1 MIFFAYGSCMDEVDL
16 RRTVGDDA
24 TFLGV
29 GVLDGYDIVFDVWA
43 PVRKCRVSN
52 IRATDDCFV
61 EGVLWEVTDAA
72 VAALD
77 AREMHPDVYRRT
89 EIEVLS
95 SSGVTVR
102 AFTYIAPSDVN
113 ENGLNYLNLMIDA
126 ARTVGLSE
134 EHIARIT
141 ENGSRP

>member
-1 MIFFAYGSCMDEVDL
+1 MIFFAYGSCMDEADL
-16 RRTVGDDA
+16 RRTVGEDA

-52 IRATDDCFV
+52 IRATDDRFV

-77 AREMHPDVYRRT
+77 EREMHPDVYRRT
-89 EIEVLS
+89 EISVLS
-95 SSGVTVR
+95 NSGQSVA
-102 AFTYIAPSDVN
+102 AFTYIAPS
-113 ENGLNYLNLMIDA
+113 GSSTAAQNYLDTILAGARA
-126 ARTVGLSE
+126 AGLSE